1 MELIKKVQKET
12 TKHLDKLED
21 NKDKSRV
28 NYEVSQQT
36 VNIPAG
42 YELVG
47 LLLKMQDGT
56 KVLFDA

>member
-21 NKDKSRV
+21 NKDKSHV

-36 VNIPAG
+36 VNIPDVAG
-42 YELVG
+42 VCLGGY
-47 LLLKMQDGT
+47 
-56 KVLFDA
+56 